1 MREKLLES
9 VDRTSQEAESS
20 HLSSWLED
28 IYSPKKL
35 RATGDKAFKAQNSFK
50 YLSKKCSQ

>member
-1 MREKLLES
+1 MDS
-9 VDRTSQEAESS
+9 TSQEAERI

-35 RATGDKAFKAQNSFK
+35 GAMGDKGFKAQNSFK